1 MKNAANK
8 FSLNCLI
15 IIIFSTR
22 TNFNKLKCH
31 LRWPQQQYQLLNS
44 GCSSISWASS
54 AYEWWWSLF
63 VQKLYDVKIQTCAQN
78 LQFLFANSVFI
89 FSIRFAFSSFIFAVA
104 IWFSCKLKCNI
115 FSVLSSLAQQNEWI
129 QRCFKYV
136 CNEQN
141 DAQSHCRW
149 CEWDK
154 IWKKKSKDISIY
166 PFRIQFQTAKWQILV
181 WSIGW
186 LDGWMVGWLSL
197 MIMIHVYTFLTKCH
211 HICNRIGLMYDR
223 QMI

>member
-115 FSVLSSLAQQNEWI
+115 FPFFLHWLSKTNGFKDVSSMFAMSKMTHSLTVVGANGIKYGKRSQNIFPFIRSEFNFRQPSGKSWFG
-129 QRCFKYV
+129 RLAGWM
-136 CNEQN
+136 
-141 DAQSHCRW
+141 DGWLADCRW
-149 CEWDK
+149 W
-154 IWKKKSKDISIY
+154 
-166 PFRIQFQTAKWQILV
+166 
-181 WSIGW
+181 
-186 LDGWMVGWLSL
+186 
-197 MIMIHVYTFLTKCH
+197 
-211 HICNRIGLMYDR
+211 
-223 QMI
+223 

>member
-1 MKNAANK
+1 MKNGANK

-129 QRCFKYV
+129 QRCFKYAMSKMTHSLTAV
-136 CNEQN
+136 GANGIKYGKRSQKIFPFIRSEFNFRQPSGKSWFGRLAGWM
-141 DAQSHCRW
+141 DGWLADCRW
-149 CEWDK
+149 W
-154 IWKKKSKDISIY
+154 
-166 PFRIQFQTAKWQILV
+166 
-181 WSIGW
+181 
-186 LDGWMVGWLSL
+186 
-197 MIMIHVYTFLTKCH
+197 
-211 HICNRIGLMYDR
+211 
-223 QMI
+223 